1 MKKVLTL
8 FGLLF
13 VLLGSAHAQKG
24 KQAIVFGL
32 SYGTEIFR
40 KYRVGYQV
48 SVQYYQS
55 YPYRA
60 VFQLFLRE

>member
-24 KQAIVFGL
+24 KQGDRFW
-32 SYGTEIFR
+32 S
-40 KYRVGYQV
+40 
-48 SVQYYQS
+48 
-55 YPYRA
+55 
-60 VFQLFLRE
+60 

>member
-24 KQAIVFGL
+24 KQAIGFGL
-32 SYGTEIFR
+32 SYGTEIES
-40 KYRVGYQV
+40 GWV
-48 SVQYYQS
+48 SSISTILPILSV
-55 YPYRA
+55 
-60 VFQLFLRE
+60 

>member
-24 KQAIVFGL
+24 KQAIGFGL
-32 SYGTEIFR
+32 SYGTEIESIGF
-40 KYRVGYQV
+40 QV